1 MKIAAAVVPVAVCV
15 GWYMTVI
22 IILWLVICSCIFGFW
37 VLLGLKVFDFWL
49 DLFNALFLYFG
60 LVVG

>member
-1 MKIAAAVVPVAVCV
+1 M
-15 GWYMTVI
+15 I

-37 VLLGLKVFDFWL
+37 VLLGLKVFDFYL
-49 DLFNALFLYFG
+49 DFLDALFLYFG